1 MKPQAILMGPF
12 VGEMFW
18 EAFRF
23 APMLPYYKFKEYK
36 DKQITY
42 VVLSREDRFDLYGKN
57 ADIFVP
63 LRIDGD
69 YINKYPECFRL
80 INHPEEQYNS
90 LVRKFKEKY
99 ENHYTII
106 KHIYP
111 DISRK
116 HYLDKNQYSKDK
128 MIFIYVPRFENYKF
142 VEQYLPQE
150 SKKPLV
156 VLASRFRKGF
166 RRNWK
171 YWPDFYDL
179 ISNDS
184 ELTDNFNFIL
194 CGKPG
199 EYIPDE
205 KNRFLDMNKIIL
217 TKNSSLIGI
226 LLVILE
232 NSFFTFGSQ
241 SAIPN
246 LSLLYKVDVLTFGNE
261 KNMHS
266 KVYNIYDSP
275 ITFIENQNFDI
286 TPDVIFKVFKKLLK
300 SKKEKL
306 QNESTESMG

>member
-23 APMLPYYKFKEYK
+23 ASMLPYYKFKEYK

-42 VVLSREDRFDLYGKN
+42 IILTREERFDLYGRN

-69 YINKYPECFRL
+69 YINKSPECFRL
-80 INHPEEQYNS
+80 MNQPEDQYNS
-90 LVRKFKEKY
+90 LVKKFREKY
-99 ENHYTII
+99 ENYYTVVQ
-106 KHIYP
+106 HIYP
-111 DISRK
+111 NISRK
-116 HYLDKNQYSKDK
+116 NYLDKYQYSRDK
-128 MIFIYVPRFENYKF
+128 MIFVYNPRFENYKF
-142 VEQYLPQE
+142 VEQYLPHE

-184 ELTDNFNFIL
+184 ELTNDFNFIL

-232 NSFFTFGSQ
+232 NAFFTFGSQ

-266 KVYNIYDSP
+266 KVYNVFDSP

-286 TPDVIFKVFKKLLK
+286 TPDVIFKVFKNLLK

-306 QNESTESMG
+306 QNESTESMD